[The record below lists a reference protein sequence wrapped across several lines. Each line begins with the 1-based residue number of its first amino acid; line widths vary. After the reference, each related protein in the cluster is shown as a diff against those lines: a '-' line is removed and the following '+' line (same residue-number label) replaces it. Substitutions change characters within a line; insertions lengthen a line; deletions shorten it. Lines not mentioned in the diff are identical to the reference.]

1 MTDYYLKPEKEVFQE
16 LQTSEKG
23 LSQSE
28 AEERLEKHGP
38 NKIEEADKIHPLQ
51 ILARQFKSPLVWILI
66 AAMIISFFV
75 KEYTDFYVILAIV
88 ILNAVLGFIQEYRA
102 ETAIAAL
109 KKMISQK
116 AIVIRSGVQKEI
128 DATEI
133 VPGDILI
140 LETGEKVPADAR
152 LIDTTNLETQ
162 EAALTGESVPV
173 KKEAIALRST
183 TPVADRKNMVFNGT
197 VITKGR
203 GKAIVI
209 ATGMTTEIGKIA
221 KMIKEAQPEPTPLQK
236 KLKHLSQFLGIAVI
250 AIALIVFGAG
260 MLYGNEMFA
269 MFLAAVALAVAA
281 IPEGL
286 PAVVTVALAMGVK
299 KMAKRNALVRKLPS
313 VETLG
318 ACTVICSDKT
328 GTLTH
333 NQMTVKK
340 IYANDEI
347 VDVSGSGYDSE
358 GKFTKNPDRFKK
370 LLLAGVLNNNSSL
383 NKENSTWHVVGD
395 PTEAA
400 ILVSAKKAG
409 LDISNLKDKCK
420 RIEEI
425 EFTAERK
432 RMTTINKVGQEHL
445 AFTKGAPEVILKLCN
460 RAQIN
465 GKTVRL
471 SKKDKDKILEMNEQF
486 AGNAL
491 RVLGFAYK
499 EVSGKI
505 SRKELEE
512 NMIFLGLQAM
522 IDPPRP
528 EVKDAIA
535 KCRTAGIK
543 VIMVT
548 GDHKATAMAIA
559 KQIGMT
565 GKALTG
571 EELENTENLE
581 DHVEDIAVFARVN
594 PAHKI
599 KIIEVL
605 KKKGH
610 IVAMTGDGVNDAPAL
625 KKADLGIAMGIT
637 GTDVSKEASDMVLA
651 DDNFASIVSAVEEG
665 RNIFDNIKKF
675 VEYLLSS
682 NMGEVL
688 TIFIGILLKMPLPL
702 MAIQILWINLVTD
715 GAPALALSAE
725 PPEPGIMKKKPRK
738 VEEKIV
744 NKKRGIMIFLIGI
757 IMMLGTLGIFQWYT
771 PEVNLAYAQTIA
783 FTTLMMY
790 QMFNVINM
798 RAEDY
803 SIFSLGLF
811 SNKWLIGAILLSIG
825 LQVAV
830 VHLPFMNPI
839 FGTTALTALDWVYAV
854 VISSSVLI
862 FGEIV
867 KLFTKV

>member
-1 MTDYYLKPEKEVFQE
+1 
-16 LQTSEKG
+16 
-23 LSQSE
+23 
-28 AEERLEKHGP
+28 
-38 NKIEEADKIHPLQ
+38 
-51 ILARQFKSPLVWILI
+51 VWILI

-88 ILNAVLGFIQEYRA
+88 ILNAILGFVQEYRA

-109 KKMISQK
+109 KKMISHK

-128 DATEI
+128 DAAEI

-173 KKEAIALRST
+173 KKGAIALRST

-203 GKAIVI
+203 GKAVVV
-209 ATGMTTEIGKIA
+209 ATGMSTEIGKIA

-286 PAVVTVALAMGVK
+286 PAVVTVSLAMGVK
-299 KMAKRNALVRKLPS
+299 KMARRNALVRKLPS

-333 NQMTVKK
+333 NEMTVKK

-347 VDVSGSGYDSE
+347 VDVSGSGYNPE
-358 GKFTKNPDRFKK
+358 GRFTKNPDRFKQ

-383 NKENSTWHVVGD
+383 NKENDSWHVVGD

-400 ILVSAKKAG
+400 LIVSAKKAG
-409 LDISNLKDKCK
+409 LDASSLTDKCK
-420 RIEEI
+420 RIEEL
-425 EFTAERK
+425 EFTSERK
-432 RMTTINKVGQEHL
+432 RMTTVNKVGQKHY
-445 AFTKGAPEVILKLCN
+445 AFTKGAPEVVLKLCN

-465 GKTVRL
+465 GKTIRL
-471 SKKDKDKILEMNEQF
+471 SKKDKDKILEVNEQF

-499 EVSGKI
+499 EVSGKV
-505 SRKELEE
+505 SRKEIEE
-512 NMIFLGLQAM
+512 NMVFLGLQGM

-528 EVKDAIA
+528 EVKDAIT

-548 GDHKATAMAIA
+548 GDHKATATAIA
-559 KQIGMT
+559 KQIGLT
-565 GKALTG
+565 GKAMTG
-571 EELENTENLE
+571 EELDHIQDLE

-594 PAHKI
+594 PSHKI
-599 KIIEVL
+599 KIIEAL
-605 KKKGH
+605 KKKEH

-637 GTDVSKEASDMVLA
+637 GTDVSKEASDMILA
-651 DDNFASIVSAVEEG
+651 DDNFASIVNAVEEG

-725 PPEPGIMKKKPRK
+725 PPEPGLMKRKPRK

-757 IMMLGTLGIFQWYT
+757 IMMLGTLDIFQWYNT
-771 PEVNLAYAQTIA
+771 EVNLAYAQTIA

-811 SNKWLIGAILLSIG
+811 SNKWLLGAIALSVLLQIG
-825 LQVAV
+825 V

-839 FGTTALTALDWVYAV
+839 FGTTALTLFDWALAAA
-854 VISSSVLI
+854 IGASVLV

>member
-1 MTDYYLKPEKEVFQE
+1 MDSYYQKSEKEVFQE

-28 AEERLEKHGP
+28 AEERLKKYGP
-38 NKIEEADKIHPLQ
+38 NTIEAAAKIHPLQ

-66 AAMIISFFV
+66 AAMLISIFV
-75 KEYTDFYVILAIV
+75 KEYTDVYVIGAIV
-88 ILNAVLGFIQEYRA
+88 ILNAILGFIQEYKA
-102 ETAIAAL
+102 EEAIAAL
-109 KKMISQK
+109 QKLISLK
-116 AIVIRSGVQKEI
+116 AIVMRSGMQKEV
-128 DATEI
+128 DAGEL
-133 VPGDILI
+133 VPGDLLI

-152 LIDTTNLETQ
+152 IIDSINLQTQ
-162 EAALTGESVPV
+162 EASLTGESVPV
-173 KKEAIALRST
+173 KKATTTFHKALA
-183 TPVADRKNMVFNGT
+183 VADRVNMIFSST
-197 VITKGR
+197 IITQGR
-203 GKAIVI
+203 GRAIVT
-209 ATGMTTEIGKIA
+209 ATGMQTEIGKIA
-221 KMIKEAQPEPTPLQK
+221 KLIKEAEPEPTPLQK
-236 KLKHLSQFLGIAVI
+236 KLAHLSGFLGIAVI
-250 AIALIVFGAG
+250 AIALIVFGVG
-260 MLYGNEMFA
+260 VLYGNPMFS

-286 PAVVTVALAMGVK
+286 PAVVTVSLAMGVK
-299 KMAKRNALVRKLPS
+299 TMAKRNALVRKLPS

-318 ACTVICSDKT
+318 ACSVICTDKT

-333 NQMTVKK
+333 NEMTVKK

-347 VDVSGSGYDSE
+347 IEVSGSGYSPE
-358 GKFTKNPDRFKK
+358 GRFSRNPDQFKQ
-370 LLLAGVLNNNSSL
+370 LLLAGVLNNNASL
-383 NKENSTWHVVGD
+383 KKENAAWEVIGD

-400 ILVSAKKAG
+400 VLVSAKKAK
-409 LDISNLKDKCK
+409 LDTEDLRVKCK
-420 RIEEI
+420 RLGEI
-425 EFTAERK
+425 EFTSERK
-432 RMTTINKVGQEHL
+432 CMTTLNKVGTKYK
-445 AFTKGAPEVILKLCN
+445 AYTKGAPEVVLSMCN
-460 RAQIN
+460 RALIN
-465 GKTVRL
+465 GKVIRI
-471 SKKDKDKILEMNEQF
+471 SRQQKEKILEVNEQF
-486 AGNAL
+486 AKGAL

-499 EVSGKI
+499 DVEGKVAT
-505 SRKELEE
+505 KDVET
-512 NMIFLGLQAM
+512 NMIFLGLQGM

-528 EVKDAIA
+528 EVKEAIQ
-535 KCRTAGIK
+535 KCATAGIK
-543 VIMVT
+543 VVMIT
-548 GDHKATAMAIA
+548 GDHKSTAMAIA
-559 KQIGMT
+559 KQLGMK
-565 GKALTG
+565 GKAITG
-571 EELENTENLE
+571 LDL
-581 DHVEDIAVFARVN
+581 DHMEHFEDIVEEIVVYARVN
-594 PAHKI
+594 PTHKL
-599 KIIEVL
+599 KIIEAL

-637 GTDVSKEASDMVLA
+637 GTDVAKEASDMILA

-665 RNIFDNIKKF
+665 RTIFSNIKKF

-702 MAIQILWINLVTD
+702 IAIQILWINLVTD
-715 GAPALALSAE
+715 GAPALALSSEPAE
-725 PPEPGIMKKKPRK
+725 PRTMKRPPRK

-757 IMMLGTLGIFQWYT
+757 IMMLGTLGIFQWYN
-771 PEVNLAYAQTIA
+771 PETNLAYAQTIA

-798 RAEDY
+798 RSEDY

-825 LQVAV
+825 LQAAV
-830 VHLPFMNPI
+830 VHLPFMNTI
-839 FGTTALTALDWVYAV
+839 FGTVSLTALDWIYAI